1 MKTTILYAHPWEGSY
16 NHAILEKLE
25 QRLAA
30 EGTEYQLIDLNKD
43 HFDPVFSEK
52 DLALFSKG
60 ETTDLL
66 VQQYQKILGET
77 NELFIIAPTWWYE
90 FPAIIKGFF
99 DKVMLKNIAYDDSG
113 ISLKGLFTNIKTT
126 TIINTGTAPKW
137 YLKYVKGSYVKT
149 VFIKGTL
156 KDIGIKNVK
165 WKYIDLNTV
174 SEDKRKQFLAQV

>member
-1 MKTTILYAHPWEGSY
+1 MNKLLQR
-16 NHAILEKLE
+16 LEKE
-25 QRLAA
+25 GAA
-30 EGTEYQLIDLNKD
+30 YQLIDLNKD
-43 HFDPVFSEK
+43 QFDPVFSEK

-60 ETTDLL
+60 ETTDPL
-66 VQQYQKILGET
+66 VHRYQKILGET

-90 FPAIIKGFF
+90 FPAIVKGFF

-137 YLKYVKGSYVKT
+137 YLKYVKGNYVKT

-165 WKYIDLNTV
+165 WKYIDINRA
-174 SEDKRKQFLAQV
+174 SEDKRTQFLERV